1 MKNFGQA
8 RSASCRSA
16 HSIEYRQDCR
26 TDHAPQLRSTLLAPF
41 RPLVC
46 TLLSHAERVGSVLPK
61 QDARD
66 LQHLGVPCHTGRTT
80 GRAEWFPPGALHLP
94 KRARH
99 GRSSTYR
106 TSIWVMA
113 TSRYRTTSRTADT
126 RRANVSRD

>member
-66 LQHLGVPCHTGRTT
+66 LQHLWIPCHTRRTT
-80 GRAEWFPPGALHLP
+80 
-94 KRARH
+94 ARH
-99 GRSSTYR
+99 GWFPLGAPHAGACAHQRTHMAPRRSTSLTSLALCCTYFF
-106 TSIWVMA
+106 
-113 TSRYRTTSRTADT
+113 
-126 RRANVSRD
+126 